1 MPGEITGEAVYDMV
15 SPADGH
21 ILPLDQVKDEVFA
34 GRVLGDGFA
43 VELTSGRILS
53 PADGTIEAAFD
64 TGHAVGI
71 RTENGMEILIHI
83 GINTVEL
90 GGKGFRLHVS
100 QGQKVRRGDC
110 LVDVDLEEV
119 RKSGKDLT
127 TMVIFTTGESVDVK
141 SGEAVTAGVGFEIR
155 IGQKGTRGSELS

>member
-1 MPGEITGEAVYDMV
+1 
-15 SPADGH
+15 
-21 ILPLDQVKDEVFA
+21 
-34 GRVLGDGFA
+34 
-43 VELTSGRILS
+43 
-53 PADGTIEAAFD
+53 
-64 TGHAVGI
+64 
-71 RTENGMEILIHI
+71 MEILIHI

-141 SGEAVTAGVGFEIR
+141 SGEAVTAGAGFEIR
-155 IGQKGTRGSELS
+155 IGMRKQKSRHIRKQADAPRDTRLSPPCICLFLSNHKFC

>member
-1 MPGEITGEAVYDMV
+1 M
-15 SPADGH
+15 
-21 ILPLDQVKDEVFA
+21 
-34 GRVLGDGFA
+34 RWR
-43 VELTSGRILS
+43 LTSGRILS

-119 RKSGKDLT
+119 RKSGKDLNHHGL
-127 TMVIFTTGESVDVK
+127 FLPQEK
-141 SGEAVTAGVGFEIR
+141 A
-155 IGQKGTRGSELS
+155 

>member
-1 MPGEITGEAVYDMV
+1 
-15 SPADGH
+15 
-21 ILPLDQVKDEVFA
+21 
-34 GRVLGDGFA
+34 
-43 VELTSGRILS
+43 
-53 PADGTIEAAFD
+53 
-64 TGHAVGI
+64 
-71 RTENGMEILIHI
+71 MEILIHI

-127 TMVIFTTGESVDVK
+127 TMLIFTTGESVAVK
-141 SGEAVTAGVGFEIR
+141 SGEAVTAGAGFEIR
-155 IGQKGTRGSELS
+155 IGQKGTCGSELS

>member
-1 MPGEITGEAVYDMV
+1 M
-15 SPADGH
+15 
-21 ILPLDQVKDEVFA
+21 
-34 GRVLGDGFA
+34 LGDGFA

-119 RKSGKDLT
+119 RKSGKDQMCIRDRLHGAAPPPCPCPVKYPAGVIDIR
-127 TMVIFTTGESVDVK
+127 VIFLYSVV
-141 SGEAVTAGVGFEIR
+141 GVTEA
-155 IGQKGTRGSELS
+155 Q